1 MEERN
6 PKTNIRQ
13 FTEALANIEHV
24 EHGDAWKK
32 FFLDVDLV
40 KDVSL
45 ALTSD
50 VSAQMA
56 VIAAGGLWQGGGWN
70 SSTASKR
77 LYSLTGVPVVSSDF
91 SVYRGAFLFSLAS
104 FWQLDLPEANLPDRS
119 AEAAFALL
127 GLYES
132 TAEQD
137 GEQPAEDEE
146 SDGEDGLPWDEQ
158 LAKLPSDLRVIWGR
172 AQQF

>member
-70 SSTASKR
+70 SSQASKR

-91 SVYRGAFLFSLAS
+91 SVSSCQARQTRRQTRPAFEASSSSLIRS
-104 FWQLDLPEANLPDRS
+104 QQLKPKSKPEA
-119 AEAAFALL
+119 EA
-127 GLYES
+127 
-132 TAEQD
+132 
-137 GEQPAEDEE
+137 
-146 SDGEDGLPWDEQ
+146 
-158 LAKLPSDLRVIWGR
+158 
-172 AQQF
+172 